1 MVCRVSA
8 PKDLGELP
16 QGKRVDASDLDAIQ
30 VLRRI
35 LKKTLKTDIQKAAS
49 ITFYL
54 ILTHLLCI
62 LLWDPQKTP
71 F

>member
-49 ITFYL
+49 ITF
-54 ILTHLLCI
+54 
-62 LLWDPQKTP
+62 
-71 F
+71 

>member
-16 QGKRVDASDLDAIQ
+16 QGKRVDALDLDAIQ

-35 LKKTLKTDIQKAAS
+35 LKKKLKTDIQKVAS
-49 ITFYL
+49 ITF
-54 ILTHLLCI
+54 
-62 LLWDPQKTP
+62 
-71 F
+71 